1 MAKLR
6 FFVVPLE
13 RRWTI
18 RRASR
23 RIGAFGDE
31 WQAVTAAVEI
41 ATLEQVHGHAV
52 EVLHRDAQG
61 RWERIVRLETDVDGR
76 RA

>member
-6 FFVVPLE
+6 YFVVPLE

-31 WQAVTAAVEI
+31 WQAVTMAVEI
-41 ATLEQVHGHAV
+41 AAIERVHGHAV
-52 EVLHRDAQG
+52 EVLHRDPDG
-61 RWERIVRLETDVDGR
+61 RWERVVRLETG
-76 RA
+76 A

>member
-6 FFVVPLE
+6 YFVVPLE

-18 RRASR
+18 RCASR

-31 WQAVTAAVEI
+31 AQAVSTAVEI
-41 ATLEQVHGHAV
+41 AAIERVHGHLV
-52 EVLHRDAQG
+52 EVLRRDAGG
-61 RWERIVRLETDVDGR
+61 RWERIVRVETER
-76 RA
+76 

>member
-6 FFVVPLE
+6 YFIVPLE

-31 WQAVTAAVEI
+31 GQAVTIAVEI
-41 ATLEQVHGHAV
+41 ATLERVHGHAV
-52 EVLHRDAQG
+52 EVLHRDADG
-61 RWERIVRLETDVDGR
+61 RWERVVRLGAE
-76 RA
+76 A